1 MKSERY
7 ISFLLDAW
15 RVAMP
20 HTTQHNTTQ
29 RGDLVP
35 RSKNYGLFV
44 SGRKSNVWLDGP
56 GRNGVGLPATQS
68 VWPLP

>member
-15 RVAMP
+15 RVAML
-20 HTTQHNTTQ
+20 HTTLPK
-29 RGDLVP
+29 GDLVP

-56 GRNGVGLPATQS
+56 GTNGVGLPATQS